1 MAGREEDQQSS
12 LSLAHSSCCTV
23 CSCVIVASL
32 PCRPVGQHCVL
43 DLRCTQP
50 GWAADCQRRGSNLDL
65 FSKPLTAN
73 PRGVADR
80 DLSHG
85 KRSRAQPANCKRT
98 QLLTAEGRWRK
109 RLLGCHQVLMLC
121 GQSYCVGRDQDMA
134 EHSKACPPVSWAL
147 PPLPPCPLRS
157 FSCPPH

>member
-43 DLRCTQP
+43 DLRCKQSV
-50 GWAADCQRRGSNLDL
+50 WAADCERRGLNLDL

-85 KRSRAQPANCKRT
+85 KRSSVQPASSQAHSSKK
-98 QLLTAEGRWRK
+98 QLSAGRANGSQADIR
-109 RLLGCHQVLMLC
+109 
-121 GQSYCVGRDQDMA
+121 
-134 EHSKACPPVSWAL
+134 
-147 PPLPPCPLRS
+147 
-157 FSCPPH
+157 F

>member
-1 MAGREEDQQSS
+1 MAVVMAGREEDQQSS

-23 CSCVIVASL
+23 CSCVIVAFL

-121 GQSYCVGRDQDMA
+121 GQSYCVGRA
-134 EHSKACPPVSWAL
+134 GCRAFSKRTNARRCHLAPFP
-147 PPLPPCPLRS
+147 
-157 FSCPPH
+157 

>member
-32 PCRPVGQHCVL
+32 PCRPVGQHSVL

-50 GWAADCQRRGSNLDL
+50 VWAADYERRGSNLDL

-80 DLSHG
+80 DLSRG
-85 KRSRAQPANCKRT
+85 KRSCVQSATSQAHSSKKQLSAGRAN
-98 QLLTAEGRWRK
+98 
-109 RLLGCHQVLMLC
+109 GCEADI
-121 GQSYCVGRDQDMA
+121 R
-134 EHSKACPPVSWAL
+134 
-147 PPLPPCPLRS
+147 
-157 FSCPPH
+157 F

>member
-1 MAGREEDQQSS
+1 MAVVMAGREEDQQSS

-32 PCRPVGQHCVL
+32 PCRPVGQHCML

-98 QLLTAEGRWRK
+98 QLLTAEGRWA
-109 RLLGCHQVLMLC
+109 QTA
-121 GQSYCVGRDQDMA
+121 VGLSSSSDA
-134 EHSKACPPVSWAL
+134 
-147 PPLPPCPLRS
+147 LRS
-157 FSCPPH
+157 ELLRGSGWLQSLQQAYKCS

>member
-1 MAGREEDQQSS
+1 MPELRDCGQQLTVRFNGRVVMAVVMAGREEDQQSS

-32 PCRPVGQHCVL
+32 PCRPVGQYSVL

-50 GWAADCQRRGSNLDL
+50 VWAADCERRGSNLDL

-85 KRSRAQPANCKRT
+85 KRSCVQSATSQAHSSKKQLSAGRAN
-98 QLLTAEGRWRK
+98 
-109 RLLGCHQVLMLC
+109 GCEADI
-121 GQSYCVGRDQDMA
+121 R
-134 EHSKACPPVSWAL
+134 
-147 PPLPPCPLRS
+147 
-157 FSCPPH
+157 F